1 MKNKLTGNL
10 VLKVGSVLFAA
21 ILWLLVTNIN
31 DPATSS
37 KFSNIP
43 VVIQN
48 ADAITSQGKVYEIL
62 DDTDVIDSVTVVAPR
77 SISDTIS
84 KDNVVAVADMNDLT
98 SLNTISI
105 KLSTNKYNDRLDSI
119 TGNIDSVK
127 LNIENKLSI
136 NLALRATY
144 SGSVGDGY
152 MIGDVTTEQN
162 LVRVSGAESIVSR
175 INKAEVSVAVTGFT
189 SDIGTVE
196 EIKLY
201 DADGEEIPK
210 TNLTLNINTVRVNV
224 EILATKEVPL
234 NFSVTGT
241 PADGYRATGVV
252 SSTPASVVLAGK
264 ANVLKNISTLDIP
277 DTVFDIT
284 GLTDN
289 LVSTIDVRDYLP
301 GNVELGDKKFD
312 GNTVVTVY
320 IEPVIARNF
329 VVSKSNI
336 SILNMPESFEG
347 EVSTFEEDFPI
358 QVIGLSADVNS
369 INGDE
374 IRGTV
379 DIADLRER
387 GIIEEVE
394 EGYWDVPLS
403 FNLPESV
410 SLKEN
415 VTVRLNIREKE

>member
-31 DPATSS
+31 DPPTAS
-37 KFSNIP
+37 KFNNIP

-119 TGNIDSVK
+119 TGSIDSVK
-127 LNIENKLSI
+127 LNIENKQSI
-136 NLALRATY
+136 SLALRATY

-175 INKAEVSVAVTGFT
+175 INRAEVSVAVTGFT

-201 DADGEEIPK
+201 DADGVEIPK
-210 TNLTLNINTVRVNV
+210 SNLTLNINTVRVNV
-224 EILATKEVPL
+224 EILATKEIPL
-234 NFSVTGT
+234 NFSVMGA

-252 SSTPASVVLAGK
+252 SSTPASIVLAGK
-264 ANVLKNISTLDIP
+264 ANVLKNISSLDIP
-277 DTVFDIT
+277 DTVLDIT
-284 GLTDN
+284 GLSEN
-289 LVSTIDVRDYLP
+289 LVTVIDVREYLP
-301 GNVELGDKKFD
+301 GNVELGDKEFD
-312 GNTVVTVY
+312 GNAVVTVY

-329 VVSKSNI
+329 TVSKSNI

-347 EVSTFEEDFPI
+347 EVSTFEDEFPI

-410 SLKEN
+410 SLREN

>member
-10 VLKVGSVLFAA
+10 VLKIGSVLFAA

-62 DDTDVIDSVTVVAPR
+62 DETDVIDSVTVVAPR
-77 SISDTIS
+77 SIIDTIS
-84 KDNVVAVADMNDLT
+84 KENVVAVADMNDLT

-127 LNIENKLSI
+127 LNIEDKQSI
-136 NLALRATY
+136 SLALRATT

-201 DADGEEIPK
+201 DADGAEIPK
-210 TNLTLNINTVRVNV
+210 TNLTLNISTVRVNV
-224 EILATKEVPL
+224 EILATKDVPL
-234 NFSVTGT
+234 NFSVIGT

-264 ANVLKNISTLDIP
+264 ANMLKNISSLDIP
-277 DTVFDIT
+277 DTSLDIT
-284 GLTDN
+284 GLTEN
-289 LVSTIDVRDYLP
+289 LVTTIAVGEYLP

-312 GNTVVTVY
+312 GNVVVTVY

-329 VVSKSNI
+329 TVSKDDI
-336 SILNMPESFEG
+336 SILNMPEGYEG
-347 EVSTFEEDFPI
+347 EVSTFENEFPI

-374 IRGTV
+374 IKGTV
-379 DIADLRER
+379 DIADLRES

-403 FNLPESV
+403 FNLPENV
-410 SLKEN
+410 GLREN

>member
-31 DPATSS
+31 DPPTSS
-37 KFSNIP
+37 KFNNIP

-119 TGNIDSVK
+119 TGSIDSVK
-127 LNIENKLSI
+127 LNIENKQSI
-136 NLALRATY
+136 SLALRATY

-201 DADGEEIPK
+201 DADGVEIPK
-210 TNLTLNINTVRVNV
+210 SNLTLNINTVRVNV
-224 EILATKEVPL
+224 EILATKEIPL
-234 NFSVTGT
+234 NFSVMGA

-264 ANVLKNISTLDIP
+264 ANVLKNISSLDIP
-277 DTVFDIT
+277 DTVLDIT
-284 GLTDN
+284 GLTEN
-289 LVSTIDVRDYLP
+289 LVTVIDVREYLP
-301 GNVELGDKKFD
+301 GNVELGDKEFD
-312 GNTVVTVY
+312 GNAVVTVY

-329 VVSKSNI
+329 TVSKSNI

-347 EVSTFEEDFPI
+347 EVSTFEDEFPI

-410 SLKEN
+410 SLREN

>member
-10 VLKVGSVLFAA
+10 VLKIGSVLFAA

-62 DDTDVIDSVTVVAPR
+62 DETDIIDSVTVVAPR
-77 SISDTIS
+77 SIIDTIS
-84 KDNVVAVADMNDLT
+84 KENVVAVADMNDLT

-105 KLSTNKYNDRLDSI
+105 RLSTNKYNDRLDSI

-127 LNIENKLSI
+127 LNIEDKQSI
-136 NLALRATY
+136 SLALRATY
-144 SGSVGDGY
+144 TGSVGDGY
-152 MIGDVTTEQN
+152 MVGDVTTEQN

-201 DADGEEIPK
+201 DANDVEIPK
-210 TNLTLNINTVRVNV
+210 TNLTLNISTVRVNV

-234 NFSVTGT
+234 NFSVMGT

-264 ANVLKNISTLDIP
+264 GSMLKNISSLDIP
-277 DTVFDIT
+277 DTSLDIA
-284 GLTDN
+284 GLTEN
-289 LVSTIDVRDYLP
+289 LVTTINVGEYLP

-312 GNTVVTVY
+312 GNVAVTVY

-329 VVSKSNI
+329 IVSKDYI
-336 SILNMPESFEG
+336 SILNMPEGYEG
-347 EVSTFEEDFPI
+347 EVSTFENEFPI

-403 FNLPESV
+403 FNLPENV
-410 SLKEN
+410 GLREN

>member
-31 DPATSS
+31 DPPTSS
-37 KFSNIP
+37 KFTNIP

-119 TGNIDSVK
+119 TGSIDSVK
-127 LNIENKLSI
+127 LNIENKQSI
-136 NLALRATY
+136 SLALRATY

-201 DADGEEIPK
+201 DADGVEIPK
-210 TNLTLNINTVRVNV
+210 SNLTLNINTVRVNV
-224 EILATKEVPL
+224 EILATKEIPL
-234 NFSVTGT
+234 NFSVMGA

-264 ANVLKNISTLDIP
+264 ANVLKNISSLDIP
-277 DTVFDIT
+277 DTVLDIT
-284 GLTDN
+284 GLTEN
-289 LVSTIDVRDYLP
+289 LVTVIDVREYLP

-312 GNTVVTVY
+312 GNAVVTVY

-329 VVSKSNI
+329 TVSKSNI

-347 EVSTFEEDFPI
+347 EVSTFEDEFPI

-410 SLKEN
+410 SLREN

>member
-31 DPATSS
+31 DPPTSS
-37 KFSNIP
+37 KFTNIP

-119 TGNIDSVK
+119 TGSIDSVK
-127 LNIENKLSI
+127 LNIENKQSI
-136 NLALRATY
+136 SLALRATY

-175 INKAEVSVAVTGFT
+175 INRAEVSVAVTGFT

-201 DADGEEIPK
+201 DADGVEIPK
-210 TNLTLNINTVRVNV
+210 SNLTLNINTVRVNV
-224 EILATKEVPL
+224 EILATKEIPL
-234 NFSVTGT
+234 NFSVMGA

-264 ANVLKNISTLDIP
+264 ANVLKNISSLDIP
-277 DTVFDIT
+277 DTVLDIT
-284 GLTDN
+284 GLSEN
-289 LVSTIDVRDYLP
+289 LVTVIDVREYLP
-301 GNVELGDKKFD
+301 GNVELGDKEFD
-312 GNTVVTVY
+312 GNAVVTVY

-329 VVSKSNI
+329 TVSKSNI

-347 EVSTFEEDFPI
+347 EVSTFEDEFPI

-410 SLKEN
+410 SLREN

>member
-10 VLKVGSVLFAA
+10 VLKIGSILFAA

-62 DDTDVIDSVTVVAPR
+62 DETDVIDSVTVVAPR
-77 SISDTIS
+77 SIIDTIS
-84 KDNVVAVADMNDLT
+84 KENVVAVADMNDLT

-127 LNIENKLSI
+127 LNIEDKQSI
-136 NLALRATY
+136 SLALRATY
-144 SGSVGDGY
+144 TGSVGDGY
-152 MIGDVTTEQN
+152 MVGDVTTEQN

-201 DADGEEIPK
+201 DANDVEIPK
-210 TNLTLNINTVRVNV
+210 TNLTLNISTVRVNV
-224 EILATKEVPL
+224 EILATKEIPL
-234 NFSVTGT
+234 NFSVMGT

-264 ANVLKNISTLDIP
+264 ANMLKNISSLDIP
-277 DTVFDIT
+277 DTSLDIT
-284 GLTDN
+284 GLSEN
-289 LVSTIDVRDYLP
+289 LVTIINVMEYLP

-312 GNTVVTVY
+312 GNVVVTVY

-329 VVSKSNI
+329 TVSKDDI
-336 SILNMPESFEG
+336 SILNMPEGYEG
-347 EVSTFEEDFPI
+347 EVSTFENEFPI
-358 QVIGLSADVNS
+358 QAIGLSADVNS

-374 IRGTV
+374 IKGTV

-403 FNLPESV
+403 FNLPENV
-410 SLKEN
+410 SLREN

>member
-31 DPATSS
+31 DPPTSS
-37 KFSNIP
+37 KFTNIP

-119 TGNIDSVK
+119 TGSIDSVK
-127 LNIENKLSI
+127 LNIENKQSI
-136 NLALRATY
+136 SLALRATY

-175 INKAEVSVAVTGFT
+175 INRAEVSVAVTGFT

-201 DADGEEIPK
+201 DADGVEIPK
-210 TNLTLNINTVRVNV
+210 SNLTLNINTVRVNV
-224 EILATKEVPL
+224 EILATKEIPL
-234 NFSVTGT
+234 NFSVMGA

-252 SSTPASVVLAGK
+252 SSTPASIVLAGK
-264 ANVLKNISTLDIP
+264 ANVLKNISSLDIP
-277 DTVFDIT
+277 DTVLDIT
-284 GLTDN
+284 GLSEN
-289 LVSTIDVRDYLP
+289 LVTVIDVREYLP
-301 GNVELGDKKFD
+301 GNVELGDKEFD
-312 GNTVVTVY
+312 GNAVVTVY

-329 VVSKSNI
+329 TVSKSNI

-347 EVSTFEEDFPI
+347 EVSTFEDEFPI

-410 SLKEN
+410 SLREN

>member
-10 VLKVGSVLFAA
+10 VLKIGSVLFAA

-37 KFSNIP
+37 KFTNIP

-77 SISDTIS
+77 SIIDTIS

-105 KLSTNKYNDRLDSI
+105 KLSTNKYNERLDSI

-127 LNIENKLSI
+127 LNIENKQSI
-136 NLALRATY
+136 SLALRATY

-201 DADGEEIPK
+201 DADGVEIPK

-224 EILATKEVPL
+224 EILATKEIPL
-234 NFSVTGT
+234 NFSVMGT

-264 ANVLKNISTLDIP
+264 ANVLKNISSLDIP
-277 DTVFDIT
+277 DTVLDIT
-284 GLTDN
+284 GLTED
-289 LVSTIDVRDYLP
+289 LVTVIDVREYLP
-301 GNVELGDKKFD
+301 GSVELGDKKFD
-312 GNTVVTVY
+312 GNAVVTVY

-329 VVSKSNI
+329 TVSKNDI

-347 EVSTFEEDFPI
+347 EVSTFEDEFSI

-410 SLKEN
+410 SLREN

>member
-31 DPATSS
+31 DPPTAS
-37 KFSNIP
+37 KFNNIP

-119 TGNIDSVK
+119 TGSIDSVK
-127 LNIENKLSI
+127 LNIENKQSI
-136 NLALRATY
+136 SLALRATY

-175 INKAEVSVAVTGFT
+175 INRAEVSVAVTGFT

-201 DADGEEIPK
+201 DADGVEIPK
-210 TNLTLNINTVRVNV
+210 SNLTLNINTVRVNV
-224 EILATKEVPL
+224 EILATKEIPL
-234 NFSVTGT
+234 NFSVMGA

-252 SSTPASVVLAGK
+252 SSTPASIVLAGK
-264 ANVLKNISTLDIP
+264 ANVLKNISSLDIP
-277 DTVFDIT
+277 DTVLDIT
-284 GLTDN
+284 GLSEN
-289 LVSTIDVRDYLP
+289 LVTVIDVREYLP
-301 GNVELGDKKFD
+301 GNVELGDKEFD
-312 GNTVVTVY
+312 GNAVVTVY

-329 VVSKSNI
+329 TVSKSNI

-347 EVSTFEEDFPI
+347 EVSTFEDEFPI

-410 SLKEN
+410 SLREN
-415 VTVRLNIREKE
+415 ITVRLNIREKE

>member
-31 DPATSS
+31 DPPTSS
-37 KFSNIP
+37 KFNNIP

-105 KLSTNKYNDRLDSI
+105 KLSTNRYNDRLDSI
-119 TGNIDSVK
+119 TGSIDSVK
-127 LNIENKLSI
+127 LNIENKQSI
-136 NLALRATY
+136 SLALRATY

-201 DADGEEIPK
+201 DADGVEIPK

-224 EILATKEVPL
+224 EILATKEIPL
-234 NFSVTGT
+234 NFSVMGT

-264 ANVLKNISTLDIP
+264 ANVLKNISSLDIP
-277 DTVFDIT
+277 DTVLDIT
-284 GLTDN
+284 GLTEN
-289 LVSTIDVRDYLP
+289 LVTVIDVREYLP
-301 GNVELGDKKFD
+301 GNVELGDKEFD
-312 GNTVVTVY
+312 GNAVVTVY

-329 VVSKSNI
+329 IVSKSNI

-347 EVSTFEEDFPI
+347 EVSTFEDEFPI

-410 SLKEN
+410 SLREN

>member
-10 VLKVGSVLFAA
+10 VLKIGSVLFAA

-37 KFSNIP
+37 KFTNIP

-62 DDTDVIDSVTVVAPR
+62 DETDVIDSVTVVAPR
-77 SISDTIS
+77 SIIDTIS
-84 KDNVVAVADMNDLT
+84 KENVVAVADMNDLT
-98 SLNTISI
+98 SLNTINI
-105 KLSTNKYNDRLDSI
+105 RLSTNKYNDRLDSI

-127 LNIENKLSI
+127 LNIENKQSI
-136 NLALRATY
+136 SLALRATY
-144 SGSVGDGY
+144 SGTVGEGY

-201 DADGEEIPK
+201 DADDVEIPK
-210 TNLTLNINTVRVNV
+210 TNLTLNINMVRVNV

-234 NFSVTGT
+234 NFSVVGT
-241 PADGYRATGVV
+241 PADGYRATGIV
-252 SSTPASVVLAGK
+252 SSTPASVILAGK
-264 ANVLKNISTLDIP
+264 ANTLKNISSLDIP
-277 DTVFDIT
+277 DTSLDIT
-284 GLTDN
+284 GLTEN
-289 LVSTIDVRDYLP
+289 LVTTIAVGEYLP

-312 GNTVVTVY
+312 GNVVVTVY

-329 VVSKSNI
+329 TVSKDDI
-336 SILNMPESFEG
+336 SILNMPEGYEG
-347 EVSTFEEDFPI
+347 EVSTFENEFPI
-358 QVIGLSADVNS
+358 QVIGLSADVNG

-374 IRGTV
+374 VSGTV

-403 FNLPESV
+403 FNLPDNV
-410 SLKEN
+410 SLREN

>member
-31 DPATSS
+31 DPPTSS
-37 KFSNIP
+37 KFNNIP

-119 TGNIDSVK
+119 TGSIDSVK
-127 LNIENKLSI
+127 LNIENKQSI
-136 NLALRATY
+136 SLALRATY

-175 INKAEVSVAVTGFT
+175 INRAEVSVAVTGFT

-201 DADGEEIPK
+201 DADGVEIPK
-210 TNLTLNINTVRVNV
+210 SNLTLNINTVRVNV
-224 EILATKEVPL
+224 EILATKDIPL
-234 NFSVTGT
+234 NFSVMGA

-264 ANVLKNISTLDIP
+264 ANVLKNISSLDIP
-277 DTVFDIT
+277 DTVLDIT
-284 GLTDN
+284 GLSEN
-289 LVSTIDVRDYLP
+289 LVTVIDVREYLP
-301 GNVELGDKKFD
+301 GNVELGDKEFD
-312 GNTVVTVY
+312 GNAVVTVY

-329 VVSKSNI
+329 TVSKSNI

-347 EVSTFEEDFPI
+347 EVSTFEDEFPI

-410 SLKEN
+410 SLREN

>member
-31 DPATSS
+31 DPPTSS
-37 KFSNIP
+37 KFNNIP

-119 TGNIDSVK
+119 TGSIDSVK
-127 LNIENKLSI
+127 LNIENKQSI
-136 NLALRATY
+136 SLALRATY

-175 INKAEVSVAVTGFT
+175 INRAEVSVAVTGFT

-201 DADGEEIPK
+201 DADGVEIPK
-210 TNLTLNINTVRVNV
+210 SNLTLNINTVRVNV
-224 EILATKEVPL
+224 EILATKEIPL
-234 NFSVTGT
+234 NFSVMGA

-264 ANVLKNISTLDIP
+264 ANVLKNISSLDIP
-277 DTVFDIT
+277 DTVLDIT
-284 GLTDN
+284 GLSEN
-289 LVSTIDVRDYLP
+289 LVTVIDVREYLP
-301 GNVELGDKKFD
+301 GNVELGDKEFD
-312 GNTVVTVY
+312 GNAVVTVY

-329 VVSKSNI
+329 TVSKSNI

-347 EVSTFEEDFPI
+347 EVSTFEDEFPI

-410 SLKEN
+410 SLREN

>member
-31 DPATSS
+31 DPPTSS
-37 KFSNIP
+37 KFTNIP

-105 KLSTNKYNDRLDSI
+105 KLSTNRYNDRLDSI
-119 TGNIDSVK
+119 TGSIDSVK
-127 LNIENKLSI
+127 LNIENKQSI
-136 NLALRATY
+136 SLALRATY

-201 DADGEEIPK
+201 DADGVEIPK
-210 TNLTLNINTVRVNV
+210 SNLTLNINTVRVNV
-224 EILATKEVPL
+224 EILATKEIPL
-234 NFSVTGT
+234 NFSVMGA

-264 ANVLKNISTLDIP
+264 ANVLKNISSLDIP
-277 DTVFDIT
+277 DTVLDIT
-284 GLTDN
+284 GLTEN
-289 LVSTIDVRDYLP
+289 LVTVIDVREYLP
-301 GNVELGDKKFD
+301 GNVELDDKEFD
-312 GNTVVTVY
+312 GNAVVTVY

-329 VVSKSNI
+329 TVSKSNI

-347 EVSTFEEDFPI
+347 EVSTFEDEFPI

-410 SLKEN
+410 SLREN

>member
-31 DPATSS
+31 DPPTSS
-37 KFSNIP
+37 KFNNIP

-119 TGNIDSVK
+119 TGSIDSVK
-127 LNIENKLSI
+127 LNIENKQSI
-136 NLALRATY
+136 SLALRATY

-175 INKAEVSVAVTGFT
+175 INRAEVSVAVTGFT

-201 DADGEEIPK
+201 DADGVEIPK
-210 TNLTLNINTVRVNV
+210 SNLTLNINTVRVNV
-224 EILATKEVPL
+224 EILATKEIPL
-234 NFSVTGT
+234 NFSVMGA

-264 ANVLKNISTLDIP
+264 ANVLKNISSLDIP
-277 DTVFDIT
+277 DTVLDIT
-284 GLTDN
+284 GLTEN
-289 LVSTIDVRDYLP
+289 LVTVIDVREYLP
-301 GNVELGDKKFD
+301 GNVELGDKEFD
-312 GNTVVTVY
+312 GNAVVTVY

-329 VVSKSNI
+329 TVSKSNI

-347 EVSTFEEDFPI
+347 EVSTFEDEFPI

-410 SLKEN
+410 SLREN